1 MDVES
6 LFHMHLIHAH
16 KFMVKLFIFNAHYCH
31 GHERSWMVTSSQ
43 SDIRFVPWHKAWKM
57 AMGDTFQHEESTATS
72 LHLQHLLDF
81 FYLIEFFWGGMTE
94 Y

>member
-1 MDVES
+1 MEVES

-43 SDIRFVPWHKAWKM
+43 SDKTFGLFHGTKLERWPWGTLSNMKKV
-57 AMGDTFQHEESTATS
+57 Q
-72 LHLQHLLDF
+72 QHL
-81 FYLIEFFWGGMTE
+81 YI
-94 Y
+94 YKIY